1 MSPTTQADEMTL
13 SLVYPWLAVDGL
25 ALLTIAACIL
35 VLRWRSGRLGATL
48 FALGLLPLAIKRLLR
63 GGHDAWIWFVSGPQ
77 DPPEWLWSMMSAL
90 HTLDLTSPGLMLS
103 ASVAM
108 TWAFRLRRA
117 SNRHS
122 AG

>member
-13 SLVYPWLAVDGL
+13 TLVYPWLAVDGL
-25 ALLTIAACIL
+25 ALLTIAACIF

-90 HTLDLTSPGLMLS
+90 HTPDLTSLGLMLS

-122 AG
+122 PG